1 MPLPIATTGSAVLF
15 SSHQFVCVDS
25 LHLCLR
31 VSILWH
37 IYDSWWF
44 LRILRVW
51 NFISAENPVK
61 FTITLFGTKRDLMNK
76 IGCAILNNNNFV
88 EMENDLVIGENELFR
103 IIIIPDFFK
112 DDCPY
117 PDQLI
122 IDLMAHS
129 DSGIHLFIVATD
141 NHDEI
146 KHQISRLTHFSIKP
160 VKQQLLT
167 IIANNENSSIILCFE
182 TSQLSLEMDKLADYC
197 YCVCESHGPFLSQD
211 TDYSKKVVDRRKAE
225 LKRKR

>member
-1 MPLPIATTGSAVLF
+1 M
-15 SSHQFVCVDS
+15 
-25 LHLCLR
+25 
-31 VSILWH
+31 
-37 IYDSWWF
+37 
-44 LRILRVW
+44 
-51 NFISAENPVK
+51 K

-76 IGCAILNNNNFV
+76 IGCAFLNNNNFV
-88 EMENDLVIGENELFR
+88 EMENDLVIGENELLR

-129 DSGIHLFIVATD
+129 DSGIHLFIVATE

-146 KHQISRLTHFSIKP
+146 RHQISRLTEFFNKP

-167 IIANNENSSIILCFE
+167 IIENNENSSIILCLE
-182 TSQLSLEMDKLADYC
+182 NHQLSLEMNEFADYC
-197 YCVCESHGPFLSQD
+197 YSICESHEPFQSQD

>member
-1 MPLPIATTGSAVLF
+1 MSS
-15 SSHQFVCVDS
+15 SSHQQ
-25 LHLCLR
+25 
-31 VSILWH
+31 
-37 IYDSWWF
+37 
-44 LRILRVW
+44 
-51 NFISAENPVK
+51 NPVK

-76 IGCAILNNNNFV
+76 IGSAIFNNNNFV
-88 EMENDLVIGENELFR
+88 EMENNLVIGENESFR

-129 DSGIHLFIVATD
+129 DSGIHLFIVATE

-146 KHQISRLTHFSIKP
+146 RHQISRLRHFSIKP
-160 VKQQLLT
+160 VKQHLLT
-167 IIANNENSSIILCFE
+167 IIENNENSSIILCLENGQF
-182 TSQLSLEMDKLADYC
+182 SLEMDQLSDYC
-197 YCVCESHGPFLSQD
+197 KTMCESHEPFQSHD